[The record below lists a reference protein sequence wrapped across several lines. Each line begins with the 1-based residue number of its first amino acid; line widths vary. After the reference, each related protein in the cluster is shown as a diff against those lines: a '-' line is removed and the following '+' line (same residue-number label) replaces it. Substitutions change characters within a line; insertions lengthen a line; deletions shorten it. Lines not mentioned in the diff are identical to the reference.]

1 MARRQVRGPGRQISW
16 LCWHQRYLMYFLNIL
31 AKGLFSI
38 NKKGKEVRE
47 LCITVI
53 NTSRIGAECLKEDAV
68 ALDLLFLYM
77 SLT

>member
-1 MARRQVRGPGRQISW
+1 
-16 LCWHQRYLMYFLNIL
+16 MYFLNIL